1 MPKSERKYRYRV
13 SKKLF
18 KYYNEQNYFML
29 NGISRLISK
38 YPFANLFSQ
47 EIFAIKNKR
56 QEITEEFLISQVIPK
71 YLNFF
76 QYNLHSDSQLHEIT
90 LSETD
95 IHWVLTQA
103 TSKLITPF
111 LTEQIS
117 NSLIILNASEN
128 FKDSF
133 AGGVSN
139 FIWKISDNLM
149 FMNNDWSTRFPTWH
163 CAINSPYYVCN
174 LLFMQL
180 SHGLVILMFKYPNNQ
195 ELINKQDFINP
206 VMIF

>member
-29 NGISRLISK
+29 NGVSRLISK

-76 QYNLHSDSQLHEIT
+76 NIIYI
-90 LSETD
+90 
-95 IHWVLTQA
+95 
-103 TSKLITPF
+103 
-111 LTEQIS
+111 QIV
-117 NSLIILNASEN
+117 NYM
-128 FKDSF
+128 K
-133 AGGVSN
+133 
-139 FIWKISDNLM
+139 
-149 FMNNDWSTRFPTWH
+149 
-163 CAINSPYYVCN
+163 SPYQKPTSIGYS
-174 LLFMQL
+174 L
-180 SHGLVILMFKYPNNQ
+180 
-195 ELINKQDFINP
+195 KQP
-206 VMIF
+206 VN